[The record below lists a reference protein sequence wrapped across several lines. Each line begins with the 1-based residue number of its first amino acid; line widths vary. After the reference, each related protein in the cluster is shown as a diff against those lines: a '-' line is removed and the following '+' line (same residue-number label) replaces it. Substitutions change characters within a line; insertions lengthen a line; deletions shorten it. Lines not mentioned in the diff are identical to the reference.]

1 MTTDDALDGYGMFL
15 GWGFNMFV
23 KSGSKLADAVSRKIG
38 KKIEDKITHRKIKFY
53 DELPDG
59 SIEIKETSFDEE
71 YTEAK
76 KYLNQKEYLNLYLQK
91 LLKEEQAASEKDF
104 VRNQEEAESKI
115 ILGDVPHNA

>member
-38 KKIEDKITHRKIKFY
+38 KKIEDKIGSRKIKFY

-59 SIEIKETSFDEE
+59 SVQIKETSFDEE
-71 YTEAK
+71 YAEAK
-76 KYLNQKEYLNLYLQK
+76 EYLSQKEYLNLYLQK

-104 VRNQEEAESKI
+104 VRNQKEAESKI
-115 ILGDVPHNA
+115 ILGDVHNA

>member
-1 MTTDDALDGYGMFL
+1 MTTDDVLDGYGMFL

-38 KKIEDKITHRKIKFY
+38 KKIEDKIGSRKIKFY

-59 SIEIKETSFDEE
+59 SVQIKETSFDEE
-71 YTEAK
+71 YAEAK
-76 KYLNQKEYLNLYLQK
+76 KYVNQKEYLNLYLQK
-91 LLKEEQAASEKDF
+91 LLKEERAASEKDF
-104 VRNQEEAESKI
+104 VRNQKEAESKI